1 MNTGYIFRNG
11 TIDYTVLDYAET
23 RFGNIALLR
32 RDTYCPFVVARLLQK
47 QPDGKYIWAFGSY
60 FNELPNAENYFHT
73 RINELQ

>member
-1 MNTGYIFRNG
+1 MNIGYIFRNG

-47 QPDGKYIWAFGSY
+47 QPDGTYIWAWGSY
-60 FNELPNAENYFHT
+60 FNELPNAESFFHT

>member
-1 MNTGYIFRNG
+1 MNKSYIFRNG

-32 RDTYCPFVVARLLQK
+32 RDTYCPFVVAHLLQR
-47 QPDGKYIWAFGSY
+47 QPDGKYIWAWGSY

>member
-1 MNTGYIFRNG
+1 MNKGYIFRNG

-32 RDTYCPFVVARLLQK
+32 RDTYCPFVVARLLQR
-47 QPDGKYIWAFGSY
+47 QPDGKYIWAWGSY

>member
-1 MNTGYIFRNG
+1 MNKSYIFRNG

-32 RDTYCPFVVARLLQK
+32 RDTYCPFVVARLLQR
-47 QPDGKYIWAFGSY
+47 QPDGKYIWAWGSY

>member
-32 RDTYCPFVVARLLQK
+32 RDTYCPFVVARLLQR

-60 FNELPNAENYFHT
+60 FNELLNAENYFHT

>member
-1 MNTGYIFRNG
+1 MNKGYIFRNG

-32 RDTYCPFVVARLLQK
+32 RDTYCPFVVARLFQR

>member
-1 MNTGYIFRNG
+1 MNKGYIFRNG

>member
-1 MNTGYIFRNG
+1 MNKGYIFRNG

-47 QPDGKYIWAFGSY
+47 QPDGKYI
-60 FNELPNAENYFHT
+60 
-73 RINELQ
+73 

>member
-23 RFGNIALLR
+23 RFGNIALLQ

-47 QPDGKYIWAFGSY
+47 QPDGKYI
-60 FNELPNAENYFHT
+60 
-73 RINELQ
+73 

>member
-23 RFGNIALLR
+23 RFGNIALLQ

-47 QPDGKYIWAFGSY
+47 QPDGTYIWAWGSY
-60 FNELPNAENYFHT
+60 FNELQNAISYFHT

>member
-1 MNTGYIFRNG
+1 MNKGYIFRNG

-32 RDTYCPFVVARLLQK
+32 RDTYCPFVVARLLQR

-73 RINELQ
+73 RRNELQ